1 MPAVT
6 VSVQN
11 NIFTPEIASVN
22 VGGTVTWNWTA
33 SDHTV
38 TSVLS
43 PAFNANT
50 GVQNAGFTLGPLT
63 FNTLGTFAYICTV
76 HGSVSGNST
85 SGMAGTVVV
94 Q

>member
-1 MPAVT
+1 M
-6 VSVQN
+6 
-11 NIFTPEIASVN
+11 
-22 VGGTVTWNWTA
+22 TWNWVS

-50 GVQNAGFTLGPLT
+50 GVQNTGFTLGPLT
-63 FNTLGTFAYICTV
+63 FNTAGTFAYICTV